1 LQKPENVLLT
11 ARNPNSQ
18 IKLADFGLAAQVLPG
33 EMLKEGVGT
42 PNYIAPEVLQ
52 CLEDE
57 DDAEGYDFSCDTWS
71 AGCILHIL
79 LCGKTPFGHIEDT
92 DEMYDAILAG
102 RVALDAPEWAS
113 VSEEAKELVR
123 GLLTVDTSQRMSG
136 SKVLKSPWMAHSQ
149 LDHKTLPGTHLE
161 LKNFNAKRRW
171 KSSILAIIATNR
183 VKTIADMRGAAERK
197 RHKQEQ

>member
-1 LQKPENVLLT
+1 VLLT
-11 ARNPNSQ
+11 ARNPSSQ
-18 IKLADFGLAAQVLPG
+18 IKLADFGLAVQVEPG

-79 LCGKTPFGHIEDT
+79 LCGKTPFGHIEDM

-102 RVALDAPEWAS
+102 RVPLDAPEWES
-113 VSEEAKELVR
+113 VSEEAKGLVR
-123 GLLTVDTSQRMSG
+123 GLLTVDPSERLSG
-136 SKVLKSPWMAHSQ
+136 KKVMKSPWMADAR
-149 LDHKTLPGTHLE
+149 LELKKLPGTHLE
-161 LKNFNAKRRW
+161 LKNFSAKRRW
-171 KSSILAIIATNR
+171 KSSILAIMATNR
-183 VKTIADMRGAAERK
+183 VKTLADMRGAAERK
-197 RHKQEQ
+197 RFKHEQEQ